1 MISDT
6 GDSPGISDMLW
17 PFQQLQYDK
26 ANCLKANHHDLWD
39 FFLFNIDRCKY
50 DSSYLLPTRSFIP
63 EAQKLSV
70 LQNPLNS

>member
-26 ANCLKANHHDLWD
+26 ANCLKAIIMIYGV
-39 FFLFNIDRCKY
+39 FLLNIDRCKY